1 MFIVAL
7 LTMAK
12 TQKQPK
18 WSLTEDGIKKMWY
31 IRTMKYYSAIKKS
44 EIMPFVA
51 TWMDLERVILSK
63 VSQTGKE
70 KCCMTSCICG
80 IRKEML
86 QMNLQNRKRLTDLAN
101 KLKVARAK
109 GQ

>member
-1 MFIVAL
+1 M
-7 LTMAK
+7 
-12 TQKQPK
+12 
-18 WSLTEDGIKKMWY
+18 E
-31 IRTMKYYSAIKKS
+31 YYSAFKKN
-44 EIMPFVA
+44 EIMPFAA
-51 TWMDLERVILSK
+51 TWMDLKSVILSK